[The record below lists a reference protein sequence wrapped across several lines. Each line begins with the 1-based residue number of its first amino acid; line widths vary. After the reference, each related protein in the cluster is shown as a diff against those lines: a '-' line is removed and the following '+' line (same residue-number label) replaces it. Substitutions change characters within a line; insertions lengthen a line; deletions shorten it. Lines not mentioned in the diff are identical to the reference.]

1 MYNFKKQIDSD
12 IKDYQEKYLY
22 YPNIKKTEWA
32 FNFWVLYNLF
42 MEDESVIGS
51 KIIDYN
57 DMGID
62 AYEIYEDTN
71 DVYLI
76 QNKYYSDDTM
86 ISTQY
91 IRDDFLIRGIT
102 ALENGNYKHCRELQ
116 KYFTK
121 NKNRQDFRVY
131 LQIYITNNSKNMK
144 AEKIVKEWNCNHP
157 HYQAQIFYLD
167 DIHNKYFNE
176 EVCKAKNWETKIATI
191 NKGTVL
197 NINSEAY
204 KLPNIVDARYVF
216 TPVQSLFEIYK
227 KARTDGYPIFDENI
241 REYLGNKGVN
251 KGIYTTL
258 LDKKER
264 PNFFY
269 YNNGIT
275 IICDSME
282 KIETGVVSPTMKA
295 SFKIKNPQIVN
306 GCQTVNSI
314 YQALDNVDDS
324 KIQSMFAD
332 TFVMVKILQID
343 RTDET
348 QRELYKKVVK
358 YNNSQNSIDEK
369 TFVRNTAIFN
379 RVQKAFLD
387 RGFIVLI
394 KQSDKYLFTEKY
406 KENSAES
413 LRFLQLSDC
422 VLQKFGIE
430 TKNKIKTIIVD
441 LSKLLQV
448 ILAFENGGQS
458 AYTKK
463 PNVLKY
469 GTLEYKIV
477 TDFIQNNTIDTLLNL
492 YLLFLRLEQARNN
505 SQSGRSPVVYYAL
518 DIFGRHVCSK
528 RNSNMIITNLKT
540 PKQIDDFVDIVS
552 KTTRNYIRK
561 KSKTEEDLD
570 YNHLIKLPIDYKLLD
585 ECYKDISGDD

>member
-1 MYNFKKQIDSD
+1 MYNFKEQIDSD
-12 IKDYQEKYLY
+12 INDYQKKYSY
-22 YPNIKKTEWA
+22 YPNIKKAEWA

-62 AYEIYEDTN
+62 AYEIYEETN

-121 NKNRQDFRVY
+121 NKNKQDFHVY
-131 LQIYITNNSKNMK
+131 LNIYVTNNLKNMK
-144 AEKIVKEWNCNHP
+144 AEEIVKEWNYNHP
-157 HYQAQIFYLD
+157 HYQTQIFYLE

-176 EVCKAKNWETKIATI
+176 DIRRTKNWETRIATI

-204 KLPNIVDARYVF
+204 KLQNIVDTRYVF
-216 TPVQSLFEIYK
+216 TPVQSLFEMYK

-258 LDKKER
+258 LDEDER
-264 PNFFY
+264 KNFFY

-282 KIETGVVSPTMKA
+282 KIETGVISPTMKA

-314 YQALDNVDDS
+314 YQALDNVDDL
-324 KIQSMFAD
+324 KISQMFAD
-332 TFVMVKILQID
+332 TFVMTKILQID
-343 RTDET
+343 KTENA
-348 QRELYKKVVK
+348 QQELYKKVVK

-379 RVQKAFLD
+379 RIQKSFLD
-387 RGFIVLI
+387 KGFVVLI
-394 KQSDKYLFTEKY
+394 KQSDKYLFTEKC

-413 LRFLQLSDC
+413 LQFIQLSDLA
-422 VLQKFGIE
+422 LQKFGID
-430 TKNKIKTIIVD
+430 TTNKLKIIMVD

-448 ILAFENGGQS
+448 ILAFESGGQA
-458 AYTKK
+458 AYNKK

-469 GTLEYKIV
+469 GTQEYKTV
-477 TDFIQNNTIDTLLNL
+477 TEFVQNNTIDTLLHL

-505 SQSGRSPVVYYAL
+505 SQNGRTPIVYYAL
-518 DIFGRHVCSK
+518 DIFGRHICD
-528 RNSNMIITNLKT
+528 RNNSNTIIENLKDSA
-540 PKQIDDFVDIVS
+540 QINAFVKLVS
-552 KTTRNYIRK
+552 KITKNYLRK
-561 KSKTEEDLD
+561 KQKIEEDLD
-570 YNHLIKLPIDYKLLD
+570 YNHLIKLPIDYSLLD
-585 ECYKDISGDD
+585 ECYIDCLDD